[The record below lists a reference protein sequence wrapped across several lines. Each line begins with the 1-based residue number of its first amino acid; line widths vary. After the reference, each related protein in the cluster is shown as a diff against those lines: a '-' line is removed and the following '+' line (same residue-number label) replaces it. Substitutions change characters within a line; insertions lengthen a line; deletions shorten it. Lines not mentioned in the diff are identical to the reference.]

1 MRFSRVHSD
10 RLPRLVLAATFATL
24 LAGALF
30 AQGSATSNYTVYS
43 GDTRRP
49 LAVRTQGGIEV
60 VSLDQVATIFG
71 LSIAEDTS
79 VGGLTVRGKSGQSI
93 LLIPG
98 QSFASVGGK
107 VVQLPGQV
115 QRDRNAWQV
124 PLDFVRIALGPALG
138 QRVEIRKPSR
148 LVLVG
153 DVRVPQ
159 VGGHLDKQATGARLV
174 IDVNPPTPSR
184 VNRDG
189 NRITVTFDATALD
202 AQPITGATG
211 EFVAATRIDGTSLI
225 IDLGPQAATVR
236 TDDRSDARVTV
247 DMLPPGPPPPPPPKP
262 APEPPVVDIA
272 TPGVIRTIVIDP
284 GHGGDDAGAKGIG
297 NSVEKDITLQIARRL
312 KATIE
317 SRIGLRVLLT
327 RDGDENV
334 PLDRRT
340 SMANNNKADL
350 FISLHVNASTSP
362 HARGAQVLSLSL
374 QEYKSRTDAAIAQDL
389 PVPVVGG
396 GVRSIDVVPW
406 ELAQLPYANRS
417 AAVAAI
423 LVRFLAERKVPLYA
437 RPAAQLP
444 LRPLVG
450 ANMPA
455 VLVELGFLTNAE
467 DARALTQAEPT
478 GAIIDAL
485 VAMVS
490 EVRRGIPAPGRRP

>member
-1 MRFSRVHSD
+1 M
-10 RLPRLVLAATFATL
+10 LAATFATL
-24 LAGALF
+24 LAGALL
-30 AQGSATSNYTVYS
+30 AQGSGNTNYTVYS
-43 GDTRRP
+43 GDTRRT

-60 VSLDQVATIFG
+60 ISLDQLGTIFG

-79 VGGLTVRGKSGQSI
+79 VGGLTVRGKTGPSI

-115 QRDRNAWQV
+115 QRERNAWQV
-124 PLDFVRIALGPALG
+124 PLDFVRIALGPAIG
-138 QRVEIRKPSR
+138 QRIEIRKPSR

-153 DVRVPQ
+153 DIRVPQ

-174 IDVNPPTPSR
+174 IDVNPPAPSK

-189 NRITVTFDATALD
+189 NRITVTFDAAAID
-202 AQPITGATG
+202 PQPITGTTG
-211 EFVAATRIDGTSLI
+211 EFVASTRIDGASLLSSI
-225 IDLGPQAATVR
+225 RTVAACGPRSIT
-236 TDDRSDARVTV
+236 SDARVTV
-247 DMLPPGPPPPPPPKP
+247 DMLPPGPAPPPPPKP
-262 APEPPVVDIA
+262 APEPPVVEIA

-284 GHGGDDAGAKGIG
+284 GHGGDDAGAKGAGTIA
-297 NSVEKDITLQIARRL
+297 EKDLTLQIARRL

-327 RDGDENV
+327 RDSDENV

-350 FISLHVNASTSP
+350 FISLHANASTSP
-362 HARGAQVLSLSL
+362 QARGAQVLSLSL
-374 QEYKSRTDAAIAQDL
+374 QEYKSRTDAAISQDL

-417 AAVAAI
+417 AAVGAI
-423 LVRFLAERKVPLYA
+423 LVRLLAERNVPLYS
-437 RPAAQLP
+437 RPAAQMP

-455 VLVELGFLTNAE
+455 VLVELGFLTNAS
-467 DARALTQAEPT
+467 DARALSQAET
-478 GAIIDAL
+478 TTAIIEAI

-490 EVRRGIPAPGRRP
+490 EVRRGIPAPGRLP

>member
-1 MRFSRVHSD
+1 MRSD
-10 RLPRLVLAATFATL
+10 HLPRLVLAATFATL
-24 LAGALF
+24 LAGALL
-30 AQGSATSNYTVYS
+30 AQGAGATNYTVYS
-43 GDTRRP
+43 ADARRT
-49 LAVRTQGGIEV
+49 LAVRTQGGNEI
-60 VSLDQVATIFG
+60 VSLDQLGTIFG

-79 VGGLTVRGKSGQSI
+79 VGGLSVRGKTGPSI

-115 QRDRNAWQV
+115 QRERNTWQV

-138 QRVEIRKPSR
+138 QRIEIRKPSR

-153 DVRVPQ
+153 DIRVPQ
-159 VGGHLDKQATGARLV
+159 VGGHLDKQPSGARLV
-174 IDVNPPTPSR
+174 IDVNPPAPSR
-184 VNRDG
+184 VNREG
-189 NRITVTFDATALD
+189 NRITVTFDATAID
-202 AQPITGATG
+202 PQPITGATG
-211 EFVAATRIDGTSLI
+211 EFVAGTRIDGASLV

-236 TDDRSDARVTV
+236 IDDSNDARVTV
-247 DMLPPGPPPPPPPKP
+247 DLLPPGPAPPPPPKP
-262 APEPPVVDIA
+262 APEPPVVEIS
-272 TPGVIRTIVIDP
+272 TPGVVRTIVIDP
-284 GHGGDDAGAKGIG
+284 GHGGDDAGAKGPG
-297 NSVEKDITLQIARRL
+297 ASAEKDITLQIARRL

-317 SRIGLRVLLT
+317 ARIGLRVLLT

-334 PLDRRT
+334 ALDRRT
-340 SMANNNKADL
+340 SLANNNKADL
-350 FISLHVNASTSP
+350 FISLHANASTSP
-362 HARGAQVLSLSL
+362 QSRGAQVLSLSL
-374 QEYKSRTDAAIAQDL
+374 QEYKSRTDAAVAQDL

-417 AAVAAI
+417 AALAAI
-423 LVRFLAERKVPLYA
+423 LVRLLAERNVPLYS
-437 RPAAQLP
+437 RPAAQMP

-455 VLVELGFLTNAE
+455 VLVELGFLTNGA
-467 DARALTQAEPT
+467 DAKALSQAET
-478 GAIIDAL
+478 TTAIIEAI